1 MTRWVGPWLL
11 LTCVFLLMV
20 GNVDPWNVL
29 VGAGVAAALLRW
41 SGRWLMDGRPPGKL
55 GPRRV
60 WGFGVLALAVLA
72 DVVRG
77 TWRMMHVIL
86 GPSPGAKQGVVEVPL
101 GERTE
106 GGARVSALVAS
117 MAPGSVLLD
126 IDWERRVMRFHMVD
140 ASRAD
145 EFRADMERFYRERQ
159 RAVFP

>member
-11 LTCVFLLMV
+11 LTGVFLLMV
-20 GNVDPWNVL
+20 GSVDPWNVL
-29 VGAGVAAALLRW
+29 VGAGVAAVLLLW
-41 SGRWLMDGRPPGKL
+41 SGRWLMEGKRPGKL
-55 GPRRV
+55 GPRRL
-60 WGFGVLALAVLA
+60 WGFGVLVLAVLA

-86 GPSPGAKQGVVEVPL
+86 GPSPGANQGVVEVPL

-117 MAPGSVLLD
+117 MAPGSVLLE